1 MPTTL
6 PDQAPLIT
14 FIHLPS
20 INFALQQNYV
30 PVVRELS
37 IANHSGEDWQQVK
50 VEIVSEPEF
59 AVVWQ
64 QTNEVLKS
72 GDTWSLKQ
80 VSLNLSA
87 SFMAALSERMVGDLS
102 LRVTVGDSIRFT
114 AHYPID
120 LLAYDQW
127 SGIGVMPEMLTAFV
141 TPNHPEIPNVIRK
154 ASQVLAQWTGSPSFD
169 EYQSRNPDRVRKQ
182 MAAIFEA
189 IAELQPIYCAVPAS
203 FEESGQRVRLADSI
217 FTNKLANCLDLSL
230 LYAACLEAVGI
241 HPFVVIIKGHAF
253 TGAWLID
260 ESFADAVNDD
270 PSLLTK
276 RMADGINEIVL
287 VEATCMNAGQKASFD
302 EAVHSAAQKMMQ
314 AEDFVL
320 FLDVK
325 RARFSGIRPLPLRT
339 YSAGVWEIKEE
350 QAERTN
356 QLPEDIFVGPQL
368 VYADKIELTK
378 QRLWERKL
386 LDLTLRNSLLNVR
399 ITKSVIQFMTIHIGL
414 LEDALADGQEFQVLA
429 KPADWDNTLR
439 DTGLYKALH
448 QTDPV
453 ADLLKQELA
462 HKRIR
467 TYLTESE
474 LQANLTNV
482 YRSSRLALEENGAN
496 TLYIGLGMLKW
507 FETNL
512 SERPRYAPIL
522 LIPVEIIRKSA
533 HKGYVIRS
541 REEETIMNI
550 TLLEMLRQDFGIAI
564 GGMDTLPRDENG
576 VDVKA
581 VLNIIRQA
589 IMAQS
594 RWDVEEQA
602 ILGTFSFSKFIL
614 WNDIHNNAEQLSKN
628 KVVASLMSGKL
639 EWDAQVQHN
648 NAAIADGQLHPSA
661 IALPISTDS
670 SQLQAIVSSGQ
681 DKSFVLH
688 GPPGTGKSQTITNII
703 ANALYTGKRVLFV
716 AAKKAALDVVENRL
730 NAIGIAPFCLELHS
744 NKAKKSS
751 VLEQLK
757 RATEVSQKSSSGQFQ
772 QEADRLFSLRNDL
785 NTYVEALHKK
795 YAFGYSLFDL
805 FTAYAQLPQGRDC
818 VSFPAKVFST
828 LTAVQLSQWQ
838 DLTEELQSVGLII
851 GHPKGHPLQLLQM
864 PQYNLQ
870 MKQDAKQYLEQYGQQ
885 LKALQ
890 SVEAIVYK
898 VLQLQDPK
906 MDANKTAALLQLA
919 DLLLKLDNI
928 PASFLNADPFEQ
940 TLNELIVFTNHG
952 KIRDQIKN
960 DLFANWQ
967 KDILSFPAEQT
978 LSAWNAAQQKWFL
991 PRYFQ
996 QKKLLK
1002 SLTALSLSGEV
1013 NKAAVPSV
1021 LGKIIEWKKEQNI
1034 LDNTVH
1040 LRALLGFMWQNGAC
1054 DWDAITAATEQIR
1067 QLNQVAGSIMDVK
1080 QMKGWRNA
1088 MGEEWAEGS
1097 KAYCDQYRK
1106 KINEYVALTHEVK
1119 ATTTKLQELLGVDV
1133 AALPTNDKDRFANI
1147 SSTIE
1152 LWLQH
1157 LESFKDWYN
1166 WIHIRSRAAQEG
1178 LQPLIDS
1185 YESGNIESKD
1195 LLLQFNKGIFQSAAN
1210 FIIAE
1215 SSALSS
1221 FNGSLFDEKI
1231 NKFRKISKAFE
1242 SLTKEELYA
1251 RLAAKIPNFTQEA
1264 SQSSEI
1270 GMLQRIIRNNGRAM
1284 SIRKIFDNIPNLL
1297 PRLTPCML
1305 MSPISVAQYFDANS
1319 IKFDLV
1325 IFDEASQMP
1334 TCEAISAIARGSNVI
1349 VVGDPKQMPPTNF
1362 FSTNNVDEDN
1372 IEKEDL
1378 ESILDDCLAL
1388 SMPSQHLLW
1397 HYRSKHESLIAFSN
1411 AKYYDNKL
1419 LTFPSTDD
1427 ISSKVQFVPVEGFYD
1442 KGKTR
1447 QNHSEAKAIVAE
1459 VVHRL
1464 SHPDLSKRSIGIVT
1478 FSSVQQILI
1487 DDLLTEVFASR
1498 PDLEKI
1504 ALESEEPI
1512 FIKNLENVQG
1522 DERDVILF
1530 SVGYGPDND
1539 GKVSLNFGP
1548 INRDGGWRRLNVAVS
1563 RARYEMKVFSTL
1575 HADQID
1581 LNRTNSEGVA
1591 GLKAFLAYAEKGKMA
1606 LPVKHSDKHETI
1618 TSFESVIADEIRKH
1632 GYEVHTHIGCSAYK
1646 IDIGVVDPED
1656 ASQYLLA
1663 ILTDGKSYYNATTSK
1678 DREIVQVDVLKQLG
1692 WNVYKI
1698 WSTEWWEQPDKTIKG
1713 ILEAIDVTK
1722 RNKLA
1727 QPIEMTAPAMQE
1739 EQVQVPEVAEE
1750 KMLPDPATQQPE
1762 MLLSHSEPT
1771 IQSAARPAIN
1781 TVAIPYVVAQLEPV
1795 ITASA
1800 EEFLLAQNKDKIK
1813 AQVLSVLETESPI
1826 SKNLL
1831 CKRVLQSW
1839 NISRLGTRINN
1850 HFDLLFSQIKMNTTQ
1865 YGDKTYFWKINQYA
1879 KSYSIFRMPSNDAY
1893 KRDAD
1898 DLPPEEIANA
1908 IKEILHNQISLSQSD
1923 LIRETAKIFGYA
1935 RIGANVEI
1943 AILTGIEYGISRTMA
1958 YRENDRI
1965 VLR

>member
-1 MPTTL
+1 ML
-6 PDQAPLIT
+6 PDQNPQVIFTL
-14 FIHLPS
+14 LPS
-20 INFALQQNYV
+20 VNFALQQNHV

-37 IANHSGEDWQQVK
+37 IANLSGEDWQQVK
-50 VEIVSEPEF
+50 VEIVPEPEF
-59 AVVWQ
+59 AAVWQ
-64 QTNEVLKS
+64 QTNELLKS
-72 GDTWSLKQ
+72 GDTWSFKQ

-87 SFMAALSERMVGDLS
+87 SFMAALSERMAGNLT
-102 LRVTVGDSIRFT
+102 LKVTVGDAVRFT
-114 AHYPID
+114 AQYPID

-127 SGIGVMPEMLTAFV
+127 SGIGLMPEMLTAFI

-154 ASQVLAQWTGSPSFD
+154 ASQILAQWTGSPSFD

-189 IAELQPIYCAVPAS
+189 IAELQTVYCTVPAS
-203 FEESGQRVRLADSI
+203 FEASGQRVRLADTI

-241 HPFVVIIKGHAF
+241 HPFIVVTQGHAF

-302 EAVHSAAQKMMQ
+302 DAVHSAAQKMMQ
-314 AEDFVL
+314 TADFVL

-350 QAERTN
+350 QAERIN

-368 VYADKIELTK
+368 VYAEKIALTK

-399 ITKSVIQFMTIHIGL
+399 MTKSVIQLMTVQVGL

-429 KPADWDNTLR
+429 KPTDWEHTLR
-439 DTGLYKALH
+439 DTGLYQALH

-453 ADLLKQELA
+453 ADLVKQELA

-467 TYLTESE
+467 TYLTETE

-482 YRSSRLALEENGAN
+482 YRSSRLAMEENGAN
-496 TLYIGLGMLKW
+496 TLYVGLGMLKW
-507 FETNL
+507 FETHL

-533 HKGYVIRS
+533 RKGFVIRS

-564 GGMDTLPRDENG
+564 GGMDTLPRDESG

-602 ILGTFSFSKFIL
+602 VLGTFSFSKFIL
-614 WNDIHNNAEQLSKN
+614 WNDIHHNAEQLSKN

-639 EWDAQVQHN
+639 EWEAQSPHN
-648 NAAIADGQLHPSA
+648 DTEIADGQLHPSA
-661 IALPISTDS
+661 IALPISSDS
-670 SQLQAIVSSGQ
+670 SQLHAIVSSGQ
-681 DKSFVLH
+681 GKSFVLH

-703 ANALYTGKRVLFV
+703 ANALYAGKRVLFV
-716 AAKKAALDVVENRL
+716 AAKKAALDVVESRL

-757 RATEVSQKSSSGQFQ
+757 STTEVMYKSTSGQYQ
-772 QEADRLFSLRNDL
+772 QEADRLFTLRNEL

-795 YAFGYSLFDL
+795 YPFGYSLFDL
-805 FTAYAQLPQGRDC
+805 FTANAQLPQGPSPL
-818 VSFPAKVFST
+818 SFPASVFPA
-828 LTAVQLSQWQ
+828 LTAVQLRQWQ
-838 DLTEELQSVGLII
+838 DLAEELQSVGLVI
-851 GHPKGHPLQLLQM
+851 GHPKGHPLQLLQL

-870 MKQDAKQYLEQYGQQ
+870 VKEEARQFLQQYQQQLQALQSLETMV

-890 SVEAIVYK
+890 
-898 VLQLQDPK
+898 LQDHK
-906 MDANKTAALLQLA
+906 MDTRQRAGLLPLA
-919 DLLLKLDNI
+919 ELLLRLDNI
-928 PASFLNADPFEQ
+928 PASFLTAEPFEQ
-940 TLNELIVFTNHG
+940 TLTELMEWAGHG
-952 KIRDQIKN
+952 KTRD
-960 DLFANWQ
+960 DLRNGLCSNWQ
-967 KDILSFPAEQT
+967 KEIAHFPAAQT
-978 LSAWNAAQQKWFL
+978 LSEWNVAQQKWFL

-996 QKKLLK
+996 QKKLLNN
-1002 SLTALSLSGEV
+1002 LRALSLTGAVNKGEV
-1013 NKAAVPSV
+1013 PLV
-1021 LGKIIEWKKEQNI
+1021 LGKIMELQQEQNRI
-1034 LDNTVH
+1034 DAANH
-1040 LRALLGFMWQNGAC
+1040 LPALAGFLWQNGTP
-1054 DWDAITAATEQIR
+1054 DWDAMIAAAVQIKE
-1067 QLNQVAGSIMDVK
+1067 LNQLAGSMMPVK
-1080 QMKGWRNA
+1080 QLKAWRMA
-1088 MGEEWAEGS
+1088 MGAEWVEGS
-1097 KAYCDQYRK
+1097 KAYGNQYRQDFK
-1106 KINEYVALTHEVK
+1106 AYKALVEETK
-1119 ATTTKLQELLGVDV
+1119 AISTKLQQLLGIDVDTLQTKEAKPYAPV
-1133 AALPTNDKDRFANI
+1133 FASI
-1147 SSTIE
+1147 G
-1152 LWLQH
+1152 LWQQH
-1157 LESFKDWYN
+1157 LDGLKDWYN
-1166 WIHIRSRAAQEG
+1166 WTQIRSRAIQAG

-1185 YESGNIESKD
+1185 YEAGNIESKD
-1195 LLLQFNKGIFQSAAN
+1195 LLLQFKKGIFQSAAN
-1210 FIIAE
+1210 YIIAASPE
-1215 SSALSS
+1215 LSS
-1221 FNGSLFDEKI
+1221 FNGSLFEEKI
-1231 NKFRKISKAFE
+1231 NKFRKISKTFE

-1297 PRLTPCML
+1297 PRLAPCML

-1388 SMPSQHLLW
+1388 SMPSRHLLW

-1459 VVHRL
+1459 VVYRL
-1464 SHPDLSKRSIGIVT
+1464 SHPELSKRSLGIVT

-1487 DDLLTEVFASR
+1487 DDLLTEVFSSR

-1504 ALESEEPI
+1504 AMESEEPI

-1530 SVGYGPDND
+1530 SVGYGPDSE

-1575 HADQID
+1575 RADQID

-1591 GLKAFLAYAEKGKMA
+1591 GLKAFLAYAEKGKAA
-1606 LPVKHSDKHETI
+1606 LPLRHSDKREAT
-1618 TSFESVIADEIRKH
+1618 TSFESMIADEIRKH

-1646 IDIGVVDPED
+1646 IDIAVVDPENTN
-1656 ASQYLLA
+1656 QYLLA
-1663 ILTDGKSYYNATTSK
+1663 ILSDGKNYYTASTSK

-1698 WSTEWWEQPDKTIKG
+1698 WSTDWWEQPDKTMKG
-1713 ILEAIDVTK
+1713 ILNAIDTAQK
-1722 RNKLA
+1722 NKLA
-1727 QPIEMTAPAMQE
+1727 IELTAIVPQ
-1739 EQVQVPEVAEE
+1739 EQVRVPEVTEE
-1750 KMLPDPATQQPE
+1750 KMQPGAAIPQPE

-1771 IQSAARPAIN
+1771 MQTAARPSMN
-1781 TVAIPYVVAQLEPV
+1781 TAAIPYVVTQLEPV
-1795 ITASA
+1795 LTTAAEDFLSA
-1800 EEFLLAQNKDKIK
+1800 QHKGKIK
-1813 AQVLSVLETESPI
+1813 EQILQVLETESPI

-1839 NISRLGTRINN
+1839 NISRLGTRISN
-1850 HFDLLFSQIKMNTTQ
+1850 HFDLLFSQVNMNATQ
-1865 YGDKTYFWKINQYA
+1865 YSDKTYFWKLSQYSKA
-1879 KSYSIFRMPSNDAY
+1879 YSQYRVPATEAD
-1893 KRDAD
+1893 KRSAD

-1908 IKEILHNQISLSQSD
+1908 IKEILQNQISLSQSD
-1923 LIRETAKIFGYA
+1923 LIREAAKVFGYA
-1935 RIGANVEI
+1935 RIGANVESAFI
-1943 AILTGIEYGISRTMA
+1943 SGIEYALSRRMA
-1958 YRENDRI
+1958 YRANDRI
-1965 VLR
+1965 VSA